1 MARQSYC
8 KFQLLW
14 QINFYL
20 QGLTLASN
28 CSQLPGAGRKKP
40 LNIAEFLALLGVGE
54 GLAPPES
61 PRAIQGNQRAGQATA
76 LTAAQQDGAAKPP
89 AAGTPLG
96 QGRPGGE
103 NHPAI
108 GPAAM
113 VAWCGGRT
121 RRHSKGNGPNTSL
134 TQAQPRTPR
143 GVLRGERPKRFFPP
157 FLIGEKWGPSGASP
171 AGSVPTGGAGFHQG
185 NGGRPSFPKE
195 KKKGCC
201 RHSLQQPPNER
212 DYWNSLDTDR
222 SS

>member
-40 LNIAEFLALLGVGE
+40 LNIAEFLIAEFLALLGVGE

-96 QGRPGGE
+96 QGRPGYGK
-103 NHPAI
+103 HPAI
-108 GPAAM
+108 GPAAQ
-113 VAWCGGRT
+113 G
-121 RRHSKGNGPNTSL
+121 SL
-134 TQAQPRTPR
+134 VSWQSQEPQ
-143 GVLRGERPKRFFPP
+143 
-157 FLIGEKWGPSGASP
+157 
-171 AGSVPTGGAGFHQG
+171 QG
-185 NGGRPSFPKE
+185 
-195 KKKGCC
+195 
-201 RHSLQQPPNER
+201 
-212 DYWNSLDTDR
+212 
-222 SS
+222 